1 MASRIYVQME
11 EKIMFKFC
19 LRLFQLTISLVCI
32 VLLFCGFYLSV
43 WYGISTFVESVQ
55 GGPVEAVVVS
65 DNADAILKIA
75 EKDSDF
81 VTIVYSYDTDSDDVK
96 EEITIKENT
105 YLINVGGRAAILSDN
120 TAHTIGKTVY
130 VSSLTTTCPVYRYT
144 IDPEAESSSVK
155 FFKSILF
162 LCTCLLGCFVLNRI
176 DLFSEEKPNFH
187 GG

>member
-1 MASRIYVQME
+1 
-11 EKIMFKFC
+11 MFKFC

-43 WYGISTFVESVQ
+43 WYGASTLAESVR
-55 GGPVEAVVVS
+55 GDPVEAVVVS

-105 YLINVGGRAAILSDN
+105 YLINVDGRAAILSDN
-120 TAHTIGKTVY
+120 TAHTIGETVY
-130 VSSLTTTCPVYRYT
+130 VSSLTTTYPVYRYT

-162 LCTCLLGCFVLNRI
+162 LCTGLLGYFVLNRI
-176 DLFSEEKPNFH
+176 DLFSKDLWKNQKK
-187 GG
+187 